1 MLQHRCPTL
10 PALWGGPGMVDKTR
24 VESLA
29 SATQSACVRVSHIQQ
44 GIRFNVNP
52 DANVKRLVHLLLRWT
67 DWLAAAECRWW
78 RWYIL
83 ERAKGNIQ
91 DSTDSDGC
99 KFTCD
104 TVQSLYAF
112 ICKRTHLHS
121 NYAHMY
127 IQNHKR
133 LLYIYTTGAQTC
145 QPTRTLAKEQNTRK
159 RQIRMHTTARCVN

>member
-1 MLQHRCPTL
+1 MQMLRDWCIFSSDGLIDWQQ
-10 PALWGGPGMVDKTR
+10 
-24 VESLA
+24 
-29 SATQSACVRVSHIQQ
+29 QSAGDGGDIYWSVQKETFRTARTVA
-44 GIRFNVNP
+44 
-52 DANVKRLVHLLLRWT
+52 DK
-67 DWLAAAECRWW
+67 
-78 RWYIL
+78 
-83 ERAKGNIQ
+83 
-91 DSTDSDGC
+91 SDGY

-104 TVQSLYAF
+104 TVRSLYAF